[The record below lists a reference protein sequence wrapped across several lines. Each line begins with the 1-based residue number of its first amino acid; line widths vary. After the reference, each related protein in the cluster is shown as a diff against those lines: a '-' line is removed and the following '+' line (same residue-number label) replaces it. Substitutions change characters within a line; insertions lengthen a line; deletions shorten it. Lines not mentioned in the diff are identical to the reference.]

1 MAPTTANV
9 EVGKTA
15 KLVATIAPDD
25 ATDKTGKWSI
35 GDTSIATIAEDGI
48 ITGVKAGTVVATY
61 TTTDGT
67 KIATATITVVESAAG

>member
-15 KLVATIAPDD
+15 KLVATIAPYD

-35 GDTSIATIAEDGI
+35 GDTSIATIAEDGT
-48 ITGVKAGTVVATY
+48 ITGVKVGTAIATY
-61 TTTDGT
+61 TTTDGAKT
-67 KIATATITVVESAAG
+67 ATSTITVVEPVAG

>member
-35 GDTSIATIAEDGI
+35 GDTSIATIAEDGT
-48 ITGVKAGTVVATY
+48 ITGVKAGTTVVTY
-61 TTTDGT
+61 TTTDGA
-67 KIATATITVVESAAG
+67 KIATSSITVTEPVAG

>member
-15 KLVATIAPDD
+15 KLVATISPDD

-35 GDTSIATIAEDGI
+35 GDTSIATIAEDGT
-48 ITGVKAGTVVATY
+48 ITGVKAGTTIATY
-61 TTTDGT
+61 TTTDGA
-67 KIATATITVVESAAG
+67 KVATSTITVAEPVAG